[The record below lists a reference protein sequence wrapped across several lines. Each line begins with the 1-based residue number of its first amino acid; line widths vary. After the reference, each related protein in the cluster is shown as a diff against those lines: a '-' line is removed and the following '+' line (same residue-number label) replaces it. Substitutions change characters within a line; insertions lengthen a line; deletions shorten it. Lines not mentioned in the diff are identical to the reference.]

1 MGPPPTRRAALRLL
15 PLLLLLPLLS
25 PAPATGIG
33 SGVGTG
39 TSTRLSSTLPAPL
52 QLRGGT
58 GDSGGAWPP
67 PSTGDS
73 GDSAGP
79 APAAGGSDGTAAGTG
94 SSGRAWT
101 PPSTGDSGDSAGPA
115 PDASGSYGTA
125 PGTGSSSGDR
135 GGGIRGAP
143 GIGGSR
149 ITGDAGGTV
158 NAGDT
163 WKPGGTG
170 GVGSTRDAG
179 GTRESGGT
187 GVTGGTGGTGSTH
200 VLRGTRSAGNTGH
213 TGDTSISMEDS
224 GSTGNMLSTGGVWG
238 TGSAP
243 VPRGIR
249 NSVLTGE
256 TGRFSRGAGKTRKVP
271 RDTGNTRDTE
281 HNGEIG
287 KVPSN
292 VRNTVD
298 TGYAGNTNIPRETNG
313 TGDAIDPRDVVEFQ
327 TAAVPRPPIPHH
339 RPCRSPNTAPQ
350 FQPSSYQATVE
361 ENRPAGTPV
370 TQVTAQDPDEG
381 EAGRLQY
388 SMAALFDSRSD
399 DLFTVDP
406 VTGVISTAAPLD
418 RESKSTHVFRVTAVD
433 HGIPRR
439 SAMATLTVTVSDTND
454 HDPAFEQ
461 PEYRESVREN
471 LEVGYEVLTVR
482 ATDGDAGPNANVLY
496 RLLNAGDANEVFE
509 IDSRS
514 GVIRT
519 RGLVDREVVDAFE
532 LLVEATDQGQ
542 DPGPRSATATV
553 RIAVEDDNDNAPQF
567 SERRYVAQVPEDVV
581 PNVAILQVMATD
593 RDKGSN
599 ALVHY
604 SIVSGNTRG
613 HFYIDAQTGT
623 LDVVTPLDYEV
634 TKEFT
639 LRIRAQD
646 GGRPPLSNISGLVT
660 IQVLDVNDNA
670 PIFVS
675 TPFQATVLENVPI
688 GYSVIHVQ
696 AIDADSGDNSR
707 LVYTLLETGTSF
719 PFTINNSTGWIV
731 VASEL
736 DREVVDFYSFGV
748 EAQDHGT
755 PPMAST
761 ASVSVTILDVN
772 DNSPEFTQREYS
784 ARLNEDAAVGT
795 SVLTVSAVDRDAYSV
810 ITYQISS
817 GNTRN
822 RFSITSQSGGGL
834 ISLAL
839 PLDYKLERQYLLTI
853 AASDGTRQDTAQVVV
868 NVTDANTHRPVFQS
882 SHYTI
887 NINEDRPVGTTVV
900 VISATDED
908 TGENARITYLMED
921 SIPQFS
927 IAADTGAVTTQMEL
941 DYEDQVSYTL
951 AITARDNGIPQKSD
965 TTYLEI
971 LVSDVND
978 NAPQFLRHS
987 YQGSIYEDVPTF
999 TSVLQVSA
1007 TDRDSGLNG
1016 RVFYTFQGGD
1026 DGDGDFIIEST
1037 SGIVRTLRRLDREN
1051 VPLYLLQAFAV
1062 DKGVPARRTP
1072 VEIQVTVLDV
1082 NDNPPV
1088 FEQDEFDIFVEENS
1102 PIGLVVARIT
1112 ATDPDEGTNAQIM
1125 YQIVEGNIPE
1135 VFQLDIFSGELTAL
1149 ADLDYE
1155 TKAEYIMV
1163 VQATSAPL
1171 VSRATIHVRLRDTND
1186 NSPQLKN
1193 FEILFNNYITNRSGS
1208 FPGGV
1213 IGRIPAYDP
1222 DVSDHLTY
1230 AFEQGNDLSLVLLD
1244 PHSGDL
1250 RLSPAL
1256 DNNRPLEA
1264 VMRVSVSDGVYSATA
1279 QCTLRVTVIT
1289 DEMLSN
1295 SITLRLA
1302 DMSQERFL
1310 SPLLSRFLEGVAAV
1324 LGTPR
1329 HRVVLFNI
1337 QADTD
1342 VGSARI
1348 LNVSLSALLPAAVPG
1363 ASRFFSSEE
1372 LQERLYLNRSLLA
1385 ATTAQRV
1392 LPFDDNVCL
1401 REPCENYMRCV
1412 SVLQFDSSAPFLAS
1426 DTILFRPIHPV
1437 TGLRCRCPP
1446 GFTGD
1451 YCETEIDLCYSSPCG
1466 NNGRCR
1472 SRESGY
1478 TCECHEDFTGEH
1490 CELSARGGRCTP
1502 GVCRNGG
1509 TCLNLLV
1516 GGFRCQCPPGH
1527 YEKPFCTMSTRSFPP
1542 HSFLTFRGLRQRF
1555 HFTLGLTFATQERDG
1570 LLLYNGRFNER
1581 HDFVALEIVDE
1592 QLQLTFSAGETTT
1605 TVSPFVPGGVS
1616 DGQWHR
1622 VQLHYYNKPV
1632 VGRSGVPQGPSEQK
1646 VAVVTVDDCDTAM
1659 ALRFGPRLGNYSCAA
1674 QGTQTG
1680 SKKSLDLTGP
1690 LLLGGVPTLPES
1702 FPIRSRHFVGCMRHL
1717 HIDQRPVDMAAFI
1730 ANNGTLPGCPPK
1742 KTLCDTNTCHNGGTC
1757 VHEWGGFSCR
1767 CPLGFGGKTCQE
1779 EMVGPQ
1785 RFMGSSRVA
1794 WTGLALPLSLPW
1806 PVRIMF
1812 RTRHPRGVLLRAGA
1826 GARLSLILQLSE
1838 GQVEA
1843 GAWQGGARL
1852 ASLRLPQAKV
1862 NDGAWHHVEL
1872 ELRGGPG
1879 HNPSA
1884 THLLLTLDYGRHQAV
1899 GNVPGELQGLRLRTL
1914 SLGGLPGDSGTVEEG
1929 FQGCLQGLRV
1939 GDPLVTADAL
1949 SLAQAAQVNVEGGC
1963 ALPDPCDSG
1972 PCPAHSYCS
1981 DDWDSF
1987 SCRCHPGYFGD
1998 SCVSACALDPCEP
2011 PGTCTRHPGTAPGY
2025 ACHCPPG
2032 TFGAFCQHR
2041 EAQPC
2046 PRGWWG
2052 HPTCGPCSCDITH
2065 GFDPDCN
2072 KTTGECR
2079 CKDNHYR
2086 PPGGDTCHPCE
2097 CYPTGSLSRRCDANT
2112 GQCPCKAGV
2121 IGRHCDR
2128 CDNPFAEVTAS
2139 GCEVNY
2145 DSCPR
2150 AIEASIWWP
2159 RTRFGLPAAAPCP
2172 KGSVGTALRHCDEH
2186 KGWLPPNLF
2195 NCSALAFA
2203 ALRPWAEQLV
2213 GNESRW
2219 DAGQSRRVALALREA
2234 THEARGYFGSDV
2246 HLAYRLAGALLRHES
2261 RQRGFRLAATQDVHF
2276 TENLLRVGSA
2286 LLDMGNKRHW
2296 ELIQQTEGGTAQL
2309 LQHFE
2314 EYARALARNMPQTYL
2329 SPFTIVTPNI
2339 VVSVVRL
2346 DKSSFAGAR
2355 LPRYEALRGEK
2366 LPDLETTV
2374 ILPDNI
2380 FRPPKDRRPSTGH
2393 GQAPQGTGGQEEEEE
2408 DEAGE
2413 EEKVEEEEA
2422 GMTVVTRHKHHPSLG
2437 EGQAIVSVI
2446 IYRTLAGLLPQHFDA
2461 DKRSL
2466 RVPKRPVINTPVV
2479 SISVHTGGADG
2490 VGGMGTPQV
2499 LAKPITLQFRLLET
2513 QERSKPICVFWNHSL
2528 WAGSVGGW
2536 SARGCEVAFRN
2547 QSHVSCQCHHLTSFA
2562 VLMDISRRE
2571 NGEVLPLAAL
2581 TYGSLGVGLAGLALV
2596 VLALGTLR
2604 RLRSNRHS
2612 IRRHGTAA
2620 LFLAQLVFL
2629 LGINQADVPLAC
2641 TVVAILLQF
2650 LYMSAVGW
2658 ALLEALH
2665 LYRRCSEPRHVDRGP
2680 MRFYHVL
2687 GWGLP
2692 AFITGL
2698 AVGLDPEGYGN
2709 PDFCWLALHD
2719 SLVWSLAGPCAAAL
2733 AVGIFFLVLAARATC
2748 ATPQGFQKKGSASGV
2763 RTAAVLLAM
2772 PSLAWL
2778 LALLSVNSDTLLC
2791 HYLFAASNCLQGPLI
2806 FLSCVVLSKEVRRS
2820 LRLSCARWHH
2830 PPLATKATLTPAC
2843 GRDSTYV
2850 AGRLYPPPGGG
2861 SSGSLHSTARSGKS
2875 HHSYIPFVRRED
2887 SGLAGSPGP
2896 IPLPEPGGL
2905 FLGAQDQPEEHDT
2918 ESDSDLSLDDPSG
2931 SYGSTHSSD
2940 SEDEV
2945 PRGWDPLP
2953 GAPPGPPG
2961 PGDPLVPPGCPYWP
2975 GEFVTTASESE
2986 GPGGSEGL
2994 RVQPAGGQ
3002 GHPWG
3007 DPPQPNGIL
3016 KKKCLP
3022 PISERGSAQH
3032 PGPPP
3037 PPPACTAASS
3047 GSDVGPLPVP
3057 RPRQSLQEQLSG
3069 LTPIAMSIRTGTAD
3083 EDSSGSEFLFFNF
3096 LH

>member
-1 MGPPPTRRAALRLL
+1 MLGCHGVRVGELPCVESQRWGHGGFGGREYVTRAVTHVCCVSTHMISVLCHTRALVSRVCSVCVSHVLCVSHTWFPRHVCSLVPVCPACATCVFPARATRVPATHTCVQGPSQVCTSHECAKPARGARLL
-15 PLLLLLPLLS
+15 PP
-25 PAPATGIG
+25 
-33 SGVGTG
+33 
-39 TSTRLSSTLPAPL
+39 RC
-52 QLRGGT
+52 RCRC
-58 GDSGGAWPP
+58 DC
-67 PSTGDS
+67 
-73 GDSAGP
+73 
-79 APAAGGSDGTAAGTG
+79 
-94 SSGRAWT
+94 
-101 PPSTGDSGDSAGPA
+101 
-115 PDASGSYGTA
+115 
-125 PGTGSSSGDR
+125 
-135 GGGIRGAP
+135 
-143 GIGGSR
+143 GSR
-149 ITGDAGGTV
+149 PDR
-158 NAGDT
+158 
-163 WKPGGTG
+163 P
-170 GVGSTRDAG
+170 
-179 GTRESGGT
+179 
-187 GVTGGTGGTGSTH
+187 
-200 VLRGTRSAGNTGH
+200 
-213 TGDTSISMEDS
+213 
-224 GSTGNMLSTGGVWG
+224 
-238 TGSAP
+238 
-243 VPRGIR
+243 
-249 NSVLTGE
+249 
-256 TGRFSRGAGKTRKVP
+256 
-271 RDTGNTRDTE
+271 
-281 HNGEIG
+281 
-287 KVPSN
+287 
-292 VRNTVD
+292 
-298 TGYAGNTNIPRETNG
+298 NI
-313 TGDAIDPRDVVEFQ
+313 
-327 TAAVPRPPIPHH
+327 
-339 RPCRSPNTAPQ
+339 APQ

-361 ENRPAGTPV
+361 ENQPAGTLV

-381 EAGRLQY
+381 EAGQLHY
-388 SMAALFDSRSD
+388 TMAALFDSRSNA
-399 DLFTVDP
+399 LFTVDP
-406 VTGVISTAAPLD
+406 VTGTISTAASLD

-439 SAMATLTVTVSDTND
+439 SAMATLTVTVSDAND

-482 ATDGDAGPNANVLY
+482 ATDGDAGPNANILY

-514 GVIRT
+514 GVVRT
-519 RGLVDREVVDAFE
+519 RGPVDREAVDAFE

-553 RIAVEDDNDNAPQF
+553 RITVEDDNDNAPQF
-567 SERRYVAQVPEDVV
+567 SERRYVAQVPEDTV
-581 PNVAILQVMATD
+581 PNAAVLQVTATD
-593 RDKGSN
+593 RDKGNN

-623 LDVVTPLDYEV
+623 LDVVTPLDYEI

-675 TPFQATVLENVPI
+675 TPFQATVLENVPV

-719 PFTINNSTGWIV
+719 PFAINNSTGWIV

-748 EAQDHGT
+748 EAQDQGT
-755 PPMAST
+755 PPMASM

-795 SVLTVSAVDRDAYSV
+795 SVLTVSAVDRDANSV

-882 SHYTI
+882 SHYTV
-887 NINEDRPVGTTVV
+887 NINEDQPVGTTVV

-927 IAADTGAVTTQMEL
+927 IATETGAVTTQMEL

-971 LVSDVND
+971 LVNDVND

-1051 VPLYLLQAFAV
+1051 VPLYSLRAFAV
-1062 DKGVPARRTP
+1062 DKGLPARRTP

-1082 NDNPPV
+1082 NDNPPM
-1088 FEQDEFDIFVEENS
+1088 FKQDEFDIFVEENS

-1155 TKAEYIMV
+1155 TKAEYVMV

-1208 FPGGV
+1208 FPGGI
-1213 IGRIPAYDP
+1213 IGRIPAHDP
-1222 DVSDHLTY
+1222 DISDHLTY
-1230 AFEQGNDLSLVLLD
+1230 AFEQGNELNLVLLD

-1264 VMRVSVSDGVYSATA
+1264 VMRVSVSDGVHSTTA

-1324 LGTPR
+1324 LAIPR
-1329 HRVVLFNI
+1329 HRVILFNI
-1337 QADTD
+1337 QTDTD
-1342 VGSARI
+1342 VGPARI

-1363 ASRFFSSEE
+1363 TSRFFSSEE

-1466 NNGRCR
+1466 SNGRCR
-1472 SRESGY
+1472 SREGGY

-1516 GGFRCQCPPGH
+1516 GGFWCQCPPGH

-1555 HFTLGLTFATQERDG
+1555 HFTLGLTFATQERNG

-1742 KTLCDTNTCHNGGTC
+1742 KTLCDTNTCYNGGTC
-1757 VHEWGGFSCR
+1757 VHEWGGFSCL

-1779 EMVGPQ
+1779 EMAGPQ
-1785 RFMGSSRVA
+1785 RFIGSSRVA
-1794 WTGLALPLSLPW
+1794 WNGLALPLSMPW

-1812 RTRHPRGVLLRAGA
+1812 RTRHPRGVLLRAGT
-1826 GARLSLILQLSE
+1826 GGRLTLILQLNE

-1843 GAWQGGARL
+1843 GAWQAGARL
-1852 ASLRLPQAKV
+1852 ATLRLPQAKV

-1872 ELRGGPG
+1872 ELRGSPG
-1879 HNPSA
+1879 RNPSA
-1884 THLLLTLDYGRHQAV
+1884 TLLLLTLDYGRTHR
-1899 GNVPGELQGLRLRTL
+1899 GPCLQGLQLHTL
-1914 SLGGLPGDSGTVEEG
+1914 SLGGLLGDSGTVEEG
-1929 FQGCLQGLRV
+1929 FHGCLQVQSHGH
-1939 GDPLVTADAL
+1939 GGHGEHG
-1949 SLAQAAQVNVEGGC
+1949 VNVEGGC

-1972 PCPAHSYCS
+1972 PCPPHSYCS

-2011 PGTCTRHPGTAPGY
+2011 PGTCTRRPGTAPGY

-2032 TFGAFCQHR
+2032 TFGALCQHR
-2041 EAQPC
+2041 LVQPC

-2052 HPTCGPCSCDITH
+2052 HPTCGPCSCDVTH

-2159 RTRFGLPAAAPCP
+2159 RTRFGLPAAVPCP

-2195 NCSALAFA
+2195 NCSALA
-2203 ALRPWAEQLV
+2203 EQLV

-2234 THEARGYFGSDV
+2234 MREARGYFGSDV

-2261 RQRGFRLAATQDVHF
+2261 RQRGFHLAATQDVHF

-2309 LQHFE
+2309 LRHFE

-2355 LPRYEALRGEK
+2355 LPRYEALRVEK

-2374 ILPDNI
+2374 ILPDSI
-2380 FRPPKDRRPSTGH
+2380 FWPPEDRRMGE
-2393 GQAPQGTGGQEEEEE
+2393 PQNE
-2408 DEAGE
+2408 
-2413 EEKVEEEEA
+2413 EEEEA
-2422 GMTVVTRHKHHPSLG
+2422 GMTVVTRHKRHPSLG
-2437 EGQAIVSVI
+2437 EGQAIASVI
-2446 IYRTLAGLLPQHFDA
+2446 IYRTLAGLLPQHFDT

-2466 RVPKRPVINTPVV
+2466 RVPKRPIINTPVV
-2479 SISVHTGGADG
+2479 SISVHMAGTDG
-2490 VGGMGTPQV
+2490 VGGTGTPQA
-2499 LAKPITLQFRLLET
+2499 LAKPVTLQFRLLET
-2513 QERSKPICVFWNHSL
+2513 EERSKPICVFWNHSL
-2528 WAGSVGGW
+2528 CVGGW
-2536 SARGCEVAFRN
+2536 SARGCEVIFRN

-2620 LFLAQLVFL
+2620 LLLAQLVFL

-2650 LYMSAVGW
+2650 LYLSAVGW

-2665 LYRRCSEPRHVDRGP
+2665 LYRCRSEPRHVDRGP

-2719 SLVWSLAGPCAAAL
+2719 SLVWSLAGPCAA
-2733 AVGIFFLVLAARATC
+2733 VGIFFLVLAARATC
-2748 ATPQGFQKKGSASGV
+2748 ANPQGFQKKDSASGV
-2763 RTAAVLLAM
+2763 RTAAVLLAV

-2820 LRLSCARWHH
+2820 LCLSCARCHH
-2830 PPLATKATLTPAC
+2830 PPLATKATLTPAY
-2843 GRDSTYV
+2843 GGDSTYM

-2875 HHSYIPFVRRED
+2875 HHSYIPFVRRYWAQQGLG
-2887 SGLAGSPGP
+2887 SGFLWGPG
-2896 IPLPEPGGL
+2896 L
-2905 FLGAQDQPEEHDT
+2905 HDT
-2918 ESDSDLSLDDPSG
+2918 DSDSDLSLDDPSG

-2940 SEDEV
+2940 SENEA
-2945 PRGWDPLP
+2945 PRGWDPLQQGARDTP
-2953 GAPPGPPG
+2953 GATPPG
-2961 PGDPLVPPGCPYWP
+2961 
-2975 GEFVTTASESE
+2975 TTARHS
-2986 GPGGSEGL
+2986 PGTPCYCPCPTPTKVRAAMAGVGTPNLTSPPMGDAA
-2994 RVQPAGGQ
+2994 PA
-3002 GHPWG
+3002 
-3007 DPPQPNGIL
+3007 GIL

-3022 PISERGSAQH
+3022 PVSERSSAQR

-3047 GSDVGPLPVP
+3047 GSDGGLPPVS

-3069 LTPIAMSIRTGTAD
+3069 LTPIAMSIHTGTAD
-3083 EDSSGSEFLFFNF
+3083 EDSSGSE
-3096 LH
+3096 

>member
-1 MGPPPTRRAALRLL
+1 MGAPPARGAALLL
-15 PLLLLLPLLS
+15 LALLLLP
-25 PAPATGIG
+25 APGQPRRPPP
-33 SGVGTG
+33 GTG
-39 TSTRLSSTLPAPL
+39 TGTGTGTCPPAAPPGALLPLPLRRGGSAASSGTGDSGGAGPTPRTEAH
-52 QLRGGT
+52 GGT
-58 GDSGGAWPP
+58 GDSGGARPL
-67 PSTGDS
+67 SATGASSGTGDS
-73 GDSAGP
+73 G
-79 APAAGGSDGTAAGTG
+79 GGA
-94 SSGRAWT
+94 R
-101 PPSTGDSGDSAGPA
+101 PH
-115 PDASGSYGTA
+115 PD
-125 PGTGSSSGDR
+125 P
-135 GGGIRGAP
+135 GAP
-143 GIGGSR
+143 GGGGGGGYGGGSGPEAGAGASS
-149 ITGDAGGTV
+149 TGSAGASRGT
-158 NAGDT
+158 GERSGT
-163 WKPGGTG
+163 GTPGGTG
-170 GVGSTRDAG
+170 DHGGARSTERTACTSGTASPGATATAG
-179 GTRESGGT
+179 AATSPGAAGTMQVPTGT
-187 GVTGGTGGTGSTH
+187 G
-200 VLRGTRSAGNTGH
+200 RS
-213 TGDTSISMEDS
+213 
-224 GSTGNMLSTGGVWG
+224 
-238 TGSAP
+238 
-243 VPRGIR
+243 RQR
-249 NSVLTGE
+249 
-256 TGRFSRGAGKTRKVP
+256 
-271 RDTGNTRDTE
+271 
-281 HNGEIG
+281 
-287 KVPSN
+287 
-292 VRNTVD
+292 
-298 TGYAGNTNIPRETNG
+298 
-313 TGDAIDPRDVVEFQ
+313 
-327 TAAVPRPPIPHH
+327 
-339 RPCRSPNTAPQ
+339 RSPNTAPQ
-350 FQPSSYQATVE
+350 FQPSSYQASVA
-361 ENRPAGTPV
+361 ENRPAGTAV
-370 TQVTAQDPDEG
+370 ARLTAVDPDAG
-381 EAGRLQY
+381 EAGRLHY
-388 SMAALFDSRSD
+388 AMAALFDSRSD
-399 DLFTVDP
+399 ALFTMDP
-406 VTGVISTAAPLD
+406 VTGAVTTAAPLD

-433 HGIPRR
+433 HGVPRR
-439 SAMATLTVTVSDTND
+439 SAMATLTVTVSDAND

-496 RLLNAGDANEVFE
+496 RLLNAGGANEVFE
-509 IDSRS
+509 IDPRS

-519 RGLVDREVVDAFE
+519 RGPVDREAVEAFE

-542 DPGPRSATATV
+542 EPGPRSATATV
-553 RIAVEDDNDNAPQF
+553 RIVVEDDNDNAPQF
-567 SERRYVAQVPEDVV
+567 SEKRYIAQVPEDVA
-581 PNVAILQVMATD
+581 PNSAVLRVTATD

-613 HFYIDAQTGT
+613 HFYIDAQTGA
-623 LDVVTPLDYEV
+623 LDVVSPLDYEAS
-634 TKEFT
+634 KEYT

-660 IQVLDVNDNA
+660 VQVLDVNDNA

-675 TPFQATVLENVPI
+675 TPFQATVLENVPV

-696 AIDADSGDNSR
+696 AIDADSGDNAR
-707 LVYTLLETGTSF
+707 LVYTLLETGAGF
-719 PFTINNSTGWIV
+719 PFAINNSTGWIV

-736 DREVVDFYSFGV
+736 DREAVDFYSFGV
-748 EAQDHGT
+748 EAQDQGS
-755 PPMAST
+755 PPMASS

-772 DNSPEFTQREYS
+772 DNSPEFTQREYG

-795 SVLTVSAVDRDAYSV
+795 SVLTVSAVDRDANSV

-882 SHYTI
+882 SHYTV
-887 NINEDRPVGTTVV
+887 NVNEDRPVGTTVV

-921 SIPQFS
+921 SIPQFR
-927 IAADTGAVTTQMEL
+927 IAPDTGAVTTQMEL

-978 NAPQFLRHS
+978 NAPQFLRDS
-987 YQGSIYEDVPTF
+987 YQGSIYEDVPAF

-1051 VPLYLLQAFAV
+1051 VPLYALRAYAV

-1088 FEQDEFDIFVEENS
+1088 FERDEFDIFVEENS

-1155 TKAEYIMV
+1155 TKAEYVIV

-1171 VSRATIHVRLRDTND
+1171 VSRATVHVRLRDTND
-1186 NSPQLKN
+1186 NSPQLRN
-1193 FEILFNNYITNRSGS
+1193 FEIVFNNYITNRSGS
-1208 FPGGV
+1208 FPGGI
-1213 IGRIPAYDP
+1213 IGRIPARDP
-1222 DVSDHLTY
+1222 DVSDSLTY
-1230 AFEQGNDLSLVLLD
+1230 AFEQGNELNLVLLD
-1244 PHSGDL
+1244 PRTGDL

-1264 VMRVSVSDGVYSATA
+1264 VMRVSVSDGVHSATA

-1310 SPLLSRFLEGVAAV
+1310 SPLLSLFLEGVAAV
-1324 LGTPR
+1324 LAAPR

-1337 QADTD
+1337 QTDTD
-1342 VGSARI
+1342 VGAARI
-1348 LNVSLSALLPAAVPG
+1348 LNVSLSVRLPASARG
-1363 ASRFFSSEE
+1363 ARFFSSEE

-1385 ATTAQRV
+1385 AISAQRV
-1392 LPFDDNVCL
+1392 LPFDDNICL

-1412 SVLQFDSSAPFLAS
+1412 SVLKFDSSAPFLAS
-1426 DTILFRPIHPV
+1426 DTVLFRPIHPV

-1451 YCETEIDLCYSSPCG
+1451 YCETEVDLCFSSPCG
-1466 NNGRCR
+1466 SNGRCR
-1472 SRESGY
+1472 SREGGY

-1490 CELSARGGRCTP
+1490 CELSARRGRCVP

-1509 TCLNLLV
+1509 TCVNLLV
-1516 GGFRCQCPPGH
+1516 GGFRCECPPGH
-1527 YEKPFCTMSTRSFPP
+1527 YEKPFCAMSTRSFPP
-1542 HSFLTFRGLRQRF
+1542 RSFVTFRGLRQRF
-1555 HFTLGLTFATQERDG
+1555 HFTLALTFATKERDA
-1570 LLLYNGRFNER
+1570 LLLYNGRFNEK
-1581 HDFVALEIVDE
+1581 HDFVALEIVRE
-1592 QLQLTFSAGETTT
+1592 QIQLTFSAGETTT

-1632 VGRSGVPQGPSEQK
+1632 LGKSGLPQGPSEQK
-1646 VAVVTVDDCDTAM
+1646 VAVVAVDDCDTGM
-1659 ALRFGPRLGNYSCAA
+1659 ALKFGPMLGNYSCAA
-1674 QGTQTG
+1674 QGTQSG

-1717 HIDQRPVDMAAFI
+1717 HIDERPVDLAAFI
-1730 ANNGTLPGCPPK
+1730 ANNGTVPGCPAK
-1742 KTLCDTNTCHNGGTC
+1742 KTVCDAGTCHNGGTC
-1757 VHEWGGFSCR
+1757 VHEWDSFSCQ

-1779 EMVGPQ
+1779 EMASPQ
-1785 RFMGSSRVA
+1785 RFLGSSLVA
-1794 WTGLALPLSLPW
+1794 WSGLALPLTLPW
-1806 PVRIMF
+1806 HLGLMF
-1812 RTRHPRGVLLRAGA
+1812 RTRQPRGLLLRASA
-1826 GARLSLILQLSE
+1826 GPTATLTLQLSE
-1838 GQVEA
+1838 GQAEA
-1843 GAWQGGARL
+1843 GVWQGGSRL
-1852 ASLRLPQAKV
+1852 AWLRLPHARV
-1862 NDGAWHHVEL
+1862 NDGAWHHLQL
-1872 ELRGGPG
+1872 ELRGAPG
-1879 HNPSA
+1879 RAPPA
-1884 THLLLTLDYGRHQAV
+1884 TLLLLALDYGRHQAV
-1899 GNVPGELQGLRLRTL
+1899 ADVAGGLQGLRLRTL
-1914 SLGGLPGDSGTVEEG
+1914 SVGGLAGDSGQVEQG
-1929 FQGCLQGLRV
+1929 FRGCLQGVRM
-1939 GDPLVTADAL
+1939 GETAASAVAL
-1949 SLAQAAQVNVEGGC
+1949 AVAPAARVNVEGGC

-1972 PCPAHSYCS
+1972 PCPPHSYCS

-1987 SCRCHPGYFGD
+1987 SCSCHPGYFGD
-1998 SCVSACALDPCEP
+1998 SCISACALDPCEHR
-2011 PGTCTRHPGTAPGY
+2011 GACVRRAGATHGY
-2025 ACHCPPG
+2025 VCECPQG
-2032 TFGAFCQHR
+2032 YFGPYCEHKVD
-2041 EAQPC
+2041 QPC

-2052 HPTCGPCSCDITH
+2052 HPTCGPCSCDVAK

-2079 CKDNHYR
+2079 CKENHYR
-2086 PPGGDTCHPCE
+2086 PAGSDACLLCD
-2097 CYPTGSLSRRCDANT
+2097 CYPTGSLSRLCDAT
-2112 GQCPCKAGV
+2112 SGQCPCKAGV

-2172 KGSVGTALRHCDEH
+2172 KGSIGTAVRHCDEH

-2195 NCSALAFA
+2195 NCTSLAFA
-2203 ALRPWAEQLV
+2203 ALKGFAERLV
-2213 GNESRW
+2213 RNESVL
-2219 DAGQSRRVALALREA
+2219 DTAQSQRVALQLHNA
-2234 THEARGYFGSDV
+2234 TRHTAAYFGSDV
-2246 HLAYRLAGALLRHES
+2246 RLAYRLAARLLQHES
-2261 RQRGFRLAATQDVHF
+2261 AQRGFRLAATQDVHF

-2286 LLDMGNKRHW
+2286 LLDASNKRHW
-2296 ELIQQTEGGTAQL
+2296 ELIQQTEGGTAWL
-2309 LQHFE
+2309 LKHFE
-2314 EYARALARNMPQTYL
+2314 DYASALAQNMRQTYL

-2346 DKSSFAGAR
+2346 DKGSFAGAR

-2366 LPDLETTV
+2366 PPDLETTV
-2374 ILPDNI
+2374 ILPESV
-2380 FRPPKDRRPSTGH
+2380 FRPPEGRRLPGRQAPTIPCPPTPDHPTGH
-2393 GQAPQGTGGQEEEEE
+2393 GKPLPSPGGQEEEDEDEEEEEE
-2408 DEAGE
+2408 DEEAA
-2413 EEKVEEEEA
+2413 EEEEEEEEV
-2422 GMTVVTRHKHHPSLG
+2422 TLVTRHKRHPELS
-2437 EGQAIVSVI
+2437 EGQAIASVI
-2446 IYRTLAGLLPQHFDA
+2446 IYRTLAGLLPEQYDT

-2466 RVPKRPVINTPVV
+2466 RVPKRPIINTPVV
-2479 SISVHTGGADG
+2479 SISVHAAAGRA
-2490 VGGMGTPQV
+2490 PRA
-2499 LAKPITLQFRLLET
+2499 LEKPITLQFRLLET

-2528 WAGSVGGW
+2528 LAGGAGGW
-2536 SARGCEVAFRN
+2536 SARGCEVVFRN
-2547 QSHVSCQCHHLTSFA
+2547 QSHVSCQCNHMTSFA

-2571 NGEVLPLAAL
+2571 NGEILPLAAL
-2581 TYGSLGVGLAGLALV
+2581 TYASLGVALAGLLLAVLVLGALR
-2596 VLALGTLR
+2596 G
-2604 RLRSNRHS
+2604 LRSNRHS
-2612 IRRHGTAA
+2612 IRRHGATA
-2620 LFLAQLVFL
+2620 LLLAQLVFM
-2629 LGINQADVPLAC
+2629 LGINQADLPLAC

-2650 LYMSAVGW
+2650 LHLSAVGW

-2665 LYRRCSEPRHVDRGP
+2665 LYRRRSEPRHVDRGP

-2709 PDFCWLALHD
+2709 PDFCWLSIHD
-2719 SLVWSLAGPCAAAL
+2719 SLVWSLAGPSACAV
-2733 AVGIFFLVLAARATC
+2733 AVGVFFLVLAARASC
-2748 ATPQGFQKKGSASGV
+2748 AAPQGFEKKGTGSGLQ
-2763 RTAAVLLAM
+2763 TALVVLVL

-2778 LALLSVNSDTLLC
+2778 LALLAVNSDAILF
-2791 HYLFAASNCLQGPLI
+2791 HYLFAISNCLQGPLI
-2806 FLSCVVLSKEVRRS
+2806 FLFCVVLSREVRQS
-2820 LRLSCARWHH
+2820 LRSSCARARG
-2830 PPLATKATLTPAC
+2830 PDPALATKSTLTTAPF
-2843 GRDSTYV
+2843 GDST
-2850 AGRLYPPPGGG
+2850 
-2861 SSGSLHSTARSGKS
+2861 GSLHSVAKS
-2875 HHSYIPFVRRED
+2875 QHSYIPFVCRED
-2887 SGLAGSPGP
+2887 AGLSGGRVQPALA
-2896 IPLPEPGGL
+2896 EPGGL
-2905 FLGAQDQPEEHDT
+2905 LLDAAEQQQEHDT
-2918 ESDSDLSLDDPSG
+2918 DSDSDLSLEDDPSG

-2940 SEDEV
+2940 SEDEAAGA
-2945 PRGWDPLP
+2945 GWDALLRPEQP
-2953 GAPPGPPG
+2953 PAPT
-2961 PGDPLVPPGCPYWP
+2961 GDSPVAPARPYWP
-2975 GEFVTTASESE
+2975 GEFVTTASESD
-2986 GPGGSEGL
+2986 GHGGSETL
-2994 RVQPAGGQ
+2994 RVEPAVGGEVPPRPAPLLPLP
-3002 GHPWG
+3002 HPHK
-3007 DPPQPNGIL
+3007 GIL
-3016 KKKCLP
+3016 KKKSLP
-3022 PISERGSAQH
+3022 PISERSSALR
-3032 PGPPP
+3032 PGQPVPPP
-3037 PPPACTAASS
+3037 PPPAGTAASS
-3047 GSDVGPLPVP
+3047 GSEGSRGGGPGAP

-3069 LTPIAMSIRTGTAD
+3069 AAPIAMSIRAGTVD